1 MLRQEFLIFLAA
13 VAFFTRI
20 PCSNQVVYSKEYLA
34 KSSRYLPL
42 IGWIVGAV
50 GALVIWI
57 GTVFLPLPL
66 TVLLSMTATI
76 LITGAFHEDGFMDV
90 CDAFGGGWTKEQ
102 ILTIMKDSCVG
113 VFGVIGVVM
122 LLGVKFFSLMALP
135 VRLLP
140 VILIA
145 GHSLSR
151 FVSISLLYTHDYVR
165 EDSSS
170 KSKPLVHRITSGEFF
185 IATFFGVM
193 PLILL
198 SLLLNSPP
206 LVDSPPPNLP
216 HQGGGITDSPPLVGG
231 VRGGGLWIPIV
242 CLITIGLTRWY
253 LGRYFTRRIG
263 GYTGDCLGAM
273 QQITEVVFYLTLASF
288 L

>member
-1 MLRQEFLIFLAA
+1 MFFFEALRLCARFLFRMFRQEFLIFLAA

-20 PCSNQVVYSKEYLA
+20 PCPTQVVHSKEYLA

-57 GTVFLPLPL
+57 GTLFLPLPL
-66 TVLLSMTATI
+66 TVLLSITATI

-140 VILIA
+140 AILIA

-151 FVSISLLYTHDYVR
+151 FASISLLYTHDYVR

-170 KSKPLVHRITSGEFF
+170 KSKPLVRRITSGEFL
-185 IATFFGVM
+185 IATFFGIM

-198 SLLLNSPP
+198 SLLLN
-206 LVDSPPPNLP
+206 
-216 HQGGGITDSPPLVGG
+216 SPPLVGG
-231 VRGGGLWIPIV
+231 VRGGGLWIPIA
-242 CLITIGLTRWY
+242 CLITAGVARWY

-263 GYTGDCLGAM
+263 GYTGDCLGAV